1 MFCPKCGKDA
11 GEAKFCPECGEKMI
25 QPEEPTDVS
34 DNAAEATQAA
44 SVVTPQSVK
53 KSKKKLII
61 VAAAAVVV
69 VIVTL
74 IAILG
79 GKSSIEKKVIG
90 TWSGE
95 CSYWGGNVVYT
106 VTFKKNHTGI
116 VDFDGREKY
125 SFTWQKD
132 IDETTGEKVITANE
146 DDGRT
151 KEVAIYTLNENE
163 TKPFLHRDA
172 YFSGNL
178 YRK

>member
-1 MFCPKCGKDA
+1 MTCPKCGKDA
-11 GEAKFCPECGEKMI
+11 GEAKFCPECGEKMT
-25 QPEEPTDVS
+25 QSVET
-34 DNAAEATQAA
+34 AEGS
-44 SVVTPQSVK
+44 SVVEEKEQPAVVETSQPTK
-53 KSKKKLII
+53 KNKKKLIAV
-61 VAAAAVVV
+61 VAAATVV

-132 IDETTGEKVITANE
+132 TDETTGEQVITANE

-151 KEVAIYTLNENE
+151 KEVAIYTLNANG
-163 TKPFLHRDA
+163 TKSFLHRDA